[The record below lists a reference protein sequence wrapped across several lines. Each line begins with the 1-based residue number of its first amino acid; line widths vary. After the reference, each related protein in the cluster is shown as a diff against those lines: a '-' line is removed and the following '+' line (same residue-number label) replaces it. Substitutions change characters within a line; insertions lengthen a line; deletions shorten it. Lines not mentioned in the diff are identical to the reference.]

1 MLLVGLTGSI
11 GMGKS
16 TTASMFKNHKFAV
29 YNADDTVHYIYQ
41 NDEIIINKIDK
52 SFPGSKVDGKVN
64 RDVLKNEL
72 NKNPKRF
79 KELESIIHP
88 ATRLYQISFIKQK
101 IEEKC
106 KGCILDIPLL
116 FETGGEKYVDAS
128 VVVTASEETQC
139 QRVIN
144 DRGLDADLFKQI
156 LAQQMPDRE
165 KCERADYVISTNN
178 NMDSTKKEVE
188 TIAGK
193 LVLLEPKAWND
204 YYNK

>member
-1 MLLVGLTGSI
+1 M
-11 GMGKS
+11 
-16 TTASMFKNHKFAV
+16 
-29 YNADDTVHYIYQ
+29 
-41 NDEIIINKIDK
+41 
-52 SFPGSKVDGKVN
+52 
-64 RDVLKNEL
+64 
-72 NKNPKRF
+72 
-79 KELESIIHP
+79 
-88 ATRLYQISFIKQK
+88 IK
-101 IEEKC
+101 EKC

-128 VVVTASEETQC
+128 VVVTASEETQY

-156 LAQQMPDRE
+156 LDQQMPDRE

-178 NMDSTKKEVE
+178 NMDSTKKAVE
-188 TIAGK
+188 NIAGK

>member
-16 TTASMFKNHKFAV
+16 TTASMFKDYKFAV
-29 YNADDTVHYIYQ
+29 YNADDTVHYVYE

-52 SFPGSKVDGKVN
+52 SFPGSKVDGRVN
-64 RDVLKNEL
+64 REVLKNEL

-88 ATRLYQISFIKQK
+88 ATRQYQISFIKQM
-101 IEEKC
+101 IEGKC

-128 VVVTASEETQC
+128 VVVTASEETQY

-156 LAQQMPDRE
+156 LDQQMPDRE

-178 NMDSTKKEVE
+178 NMDSTKKAVE
-188 TIAGK
+188 NIAGK